1 MVACDRN
8 GPERPEL
15 PVAFNSFGRLS
26 RTRVTTP
33 TAHDGQMGQLGRVLL
48 RAIPWIL
55 VMAGLALAVAA
66 GINGVR
72 GAVSGLQPAAQW
84 QSPGT
89 EKMYL
94 AAGDWVVFE
103 QATARRGPTAR
114 LEPTV
119 GWRQLTVIG
128 PDGEVPVT
136 CAYCSGSETMT
147 LGTTQYVGLV
157 RFTADVEGE
166 YAVTTET
173 PGATLSVSPSVLR
186 TVGLTFATIA
196 WVGLGLLI
204 FFVGAFWLLVLLI
217 VHLLRPATQ
226 GTANLGSEHVPRH

>member
-1 MVACDRN
+1 
-8 GPERPEL
+8 
-15 PVAFNSFGRLS
+15 
-26 RTRVTTP
+26 
-33 TAHDGQMGQLGRVLL
+33 
-48 RAIPWIL
+48 
-55 VMAGLALAVAA
+55 MAGLALAVAA

-147 LGTTQYVGLV
+147 LGTTQYVGLI

-204 FFVGAFWLLVLLI
+204 FFIGAVWLLVLLI
-217 VHLLRPATQ
+217 VHLLRPGDRKPRVRARTSALGARTRPRSVIGREVCGPPRQSSTGWGRELAGCPPGAQ
-226 GTANLGSEHVPRH
+226 GEVCDPFPLTR

>member
-1 MVACDRN
+1 MDL
-8 GPERPEL
+8 GHGRP
-15 PVAFNSFGRLS
+15 G
-26 RTRVTTP
+26 
-33 TAHDGQMGQLGRVLL
+33 
-48 RAIPWIL
+48 
-55 VMAGLALAVAA
+55 LAVAA

-89 EKMYL
+89 EKMYP

-147 LGTTQYVGLV
+147 LGTTQYVGLI

-186 TVGLTFATIA
+186 TVGLTFATTIA

-204 FFVGAFWLLVLLI
+204 FFIGAVWLLVLLI
-217 VHLLRPATQ
+217 VHLLRPAAQ
-226 GTANLGSEHVPRH
+226 GTANPGQSTYLGTRGAHTTEISDRARGLRSPAAVIHRVGTGAGGVPARRAG